1 MITPQVVALPKNG
14 SLVSEGS
21 LLVRVEKPHNA
32 RTARSLGGLQGA
44 RSHGSPLLA
53 SRAACHERS
62 MLMGSAR
69 TCHVEHPLAP
79 AHPSALPSAALA
91 TTPPSAA
98 LATGTALAASTS
110 HHGGRRIFFRL
121 GTTSASSISS
131 PISASTITSPTF
143 AATTCAITITATPD
157 AANRSPLICG

>member
-1 MITPQVVALPKNG
+1 MVALPKNG

-21 LLVRVEKPHNA
+21 LLVEKPHNA

-69 TCHVEHPLAP
+69 TCHVEHPLPSAALAP

-91 TTPPSAA
+91 TALPSAA

>member
-21 LLVRVEKPHNA
+21 LLVLVEKPHNA

-79 AHPSALPSAALA
+79 AHPSAL
-91 TTPPSAA
+91 PSAA

>member
-21 LLVRVEKPHNA
+21 LLVLLEKPHNA

-69 TCHVEHPLAP
+69 TCHVEHPL
-79 AHPSALPSAALA
+79 PSAALA
-91 TTPPSAA
+91 TALPSAA